1 MHSQQDLQVF
11 TQVTVHWRKGSFQ
24 NFLNSVKHSVQVDT
38 DAQRPEMSQ
47 RWGLEAS
54 LVAPSVKNPLAMQE
68 TRVRSL
74 GWENF
79 LEEEMET
86 HSSILAWK
94 IPYRGAWQTIVHVV
108 KRHDLGTKPP
118 PQCYMTS

>member
-94 IPYRGAWQTIVHVV
+94 IP
-108 KRHDLGTKPP
+108 
-118 PQCYMTS
+118 